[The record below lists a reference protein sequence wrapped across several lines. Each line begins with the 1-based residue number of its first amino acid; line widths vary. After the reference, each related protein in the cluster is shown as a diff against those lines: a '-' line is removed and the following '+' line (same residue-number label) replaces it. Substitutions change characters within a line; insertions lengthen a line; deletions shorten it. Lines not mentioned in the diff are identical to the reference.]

1 MAVDGRWQRFPE
13 LPVQVTVHLE
23 IVHQPG
29 DTTPYADRVKAELD
43 RAYAGVTT
51 DDGQRVNFTFDV
63 VERASSAAPR
73 KCFHEVIMHP
83 KADVVGEM
91 SDLGPKQLT
100 GDWEAQEQWSWK
112 HEMGHILGID
122 DHYETFFVFKN
133 GKHPDVKVPNN
144 PTDAQVQKAIGP
156 HFSLRDGKQVTRSA
170 NTTPDDFMG
179 STRNGHLRK
188 IDARRIANR
197 ALLVVHD
204 VPGDILVNRDPAE
217 QNLIVG
223 APFDLT
229 IPTNGFAHV
238 DGMVA
243 YCIDASRLAP
253 HPGSTLD
260 MLGRAGDRGGAA
272 MDALQRVIDVI
283 AAREPGP
290 LQATPGAN
298 DAIWRVTDDAPISDD
313 DPAAE
318 AILARRRHPRRR
330 GLRRAALHGRPP
342 GGHGGID
349 PSFDPR

>member
-1 MAVDGRWQRFPE
+1 MD
-13 LPVQVTVHLE
+13 
-23 IVHQPG
+23 
-29 DTTPYADRVKAELD
+29 
-43 RAYAGVTT
+43 
-51 DDGQRVNFTFDV
+51 FTFDV

-122 DHYETFFVFKN
+122 DHYETFFVFKD

-156 HFSLRDGKQVTRSA
+156 HFSLRDGKQVTRST

-179 STRNGHLRK
+179 STRAGHLRK

-204 VPGDILVNRDPAE
+204 VPGDILVNRDATS

-253 HPGSTLD
+253 APGLHAGHARPC
-260 MLGRAGDRGGAA
+260 GRPRRCGDGRIAAGDRRDRGA
-272 MDALQRVIDVI
+272 
-283 AAREPGP
+283 
-290 LQATPGAN
+290 
-298 DAIWRVTDDAPISDD
+298 
-313 DPAAE
+313 
-318 AILARRRHPRRR
+318 
-330 GLRRAALHGRPP
+330 
-342 GGHGGID
+342 
-349 PSFDPR
+349 